1 MDEVAFGRYR
11 LIELIGEGGMGQV
24 FRANDTVI
32 GREVAIK
39 VLPPEMAGLPGY
51 RERFRREAQIAARL
65 TEPHIVPIHDTG
77 EIDGRLYLVMP
88 VIEGVDV
95 QTLLAR
101 QGPMDPARAVR
112 VIQQLAAALSVA
124 HRNRLVHRDVKPSN
138 ALLTADEH
146 VYLID
151 FGIAHDASAT
161 RMTQTGMMVGTFAY
175 MAPERFLAG
184 SVDARADVYALACV
198 LHECL
203 TGARPFPGD
212 SMEQQIAGH
221 LTMDPPKPSKLNPAV
236 PSALDHVIARGMA
249 KQPNE
254 RYQTAGELAAAAH
267 DAISG
272 SPPTPRPPAPPAPP
286 SPVRPVAPTMPG
298 TQQHANLPTQQA
310 VTLVAPAE
318 SRPTIGASRLGCA
331 LAGVALL
338 SLAATYLLVPWRS
351 GSWQLI
357 RYLVP
362 SVLMWLSFLG
372 LIPGLVLLAKGRGRA
387 FPDRTIV
394 GTALVTT
401 GVGTAL
407 CRVLFPG
414 DLVAVSAGL
423 GVIGSVLLV
432 GALFPAPTR
441 SLARAY
447 VMCGSAVLAL
457 GFFDLAEAPLKGV
470 NLHAMALFSGV
481 AMGLVVTT
489 AGGLASQWLRRQ
501 APQRPAERAPATGA
515 LAAAL
520 IGVSALALAVA
531 ALIAP
536 WRGHFK
542 LSYYL
547 RDGYTYS
554 SILVWMLLL
563 GVIPGVALLLAGRG
577 RRYADLTV
585 AGWGLLVL
593 APAPLLLHWTVVVP
607 PTVALLL
614 ALVGSLL
621 LAIPAYVYPGRA
633 LARTCMSCA
642 TVILA
647 LSLIGW
653 TGYIGHWT
661 NFDALNYQIA
671 SGVGALLLLAGAFAH
686 VLARRVGTAAPKR

>member
-24 FRANDTVI
+24 FRAHDTVI

-77 EIDGRLYLVMP
+77 EIDGHLYLVMP

-101 QGPMDPARAVR
+101 EGPMDPARAVR

-184 SVDARADVYALACV
+184 SADARADVYALACV

-221 LTMDPPKPSKLNPAV
+221 LTMDPPKPSKLNAAV
-236 PSALDHVIARGMA
+236 PSAFDDVIARGMA

-272 SPPTPRPPAPPAPP
+272 APPTPRPPAPPP
-286 SPVRPVAPTMPG
+286 PVRPVAPTMPG
-298 TQQHANLPTQQA
+298 THQHADLPTQQA
-310 VTLVAPAE
+310 VTLVAPAQ
-318 SRPTIGASRLGCA
+318 SRPTIGAGRLGCA

-338 SLAATYLLVPWRS
+338 SLAAAYLLVPWRT
-351 GSWQLI
+351 GSWQLN

-362 SVLMWLSFLG
+362 SVLMWLSILG
-372 LIPGLVLLAKGRGRA
+372 LIPGVVLLARGRGRA

-394 GTALVTT
+394 GTALVTS

-414 DLVAVSAGL
+414 DLFAVSAAL
-423 GVIGSVLLV
+423 GVIGSMLLV
-432 GALFPAPTR
+432 AALFPVPTR

-457 GFFDLAEAPLKGV
+457 GFFDLTGAPLKWV
-470 NLHAMALFSGV
+470 YLHAMALVSGFAV
-481 AMGLVVTT
+481 GLIVTT

-501 APQRPAERAPATGA
+501 APQRPAERAPETVAF
-515 LAAAL
+515 AAAL
-520 IGVSALALAVA
+520 IGVAALALAVA

-542 LSYYL
+542 LSHYL

-554 SILVWMLLL
+554 NVLVWLLLL

-593 APAPLLLHWTVVVP
+593 APAPLLLHWTAGVP
-607 PTVALLL
+607 PTVALVL
-614 ALVGSLL
+614 ALAGSLL

-633 LARTCMSCA
+633 LARACMSCA

-661 NFDALNYQIA
+661 NFDALHYQIA

-686 VLARRVGTAAPKR
+686 VLARRVVTAAPKR